1 MGQRRRRRDVE
12 EEEEEEEEE
21 GEEGKRRRKRAAH
34 VVAYTFKD
42 RRSHPNSQLFLSKK
56 VTNFSCV

>member
-1 MGQRRRRRDVE
+1 ME

-42 RRSHPNSQLFLSKK
+42 RRSHLVSQVYFQKL
-56 VTNFSCV
+56 

>member
-1 MGQRRRRRDVE
+1 ME

-42 RRSHPNSQLFLSKK
+42 RRSHPNSQLFLNKNAM
-56 VTNFSCV
+56 NFSCI

>member
-1 MGQRRRRRDVE
+1 MNRGRPLGQRRRRRDVE

-42 RRSHPNSQLFLSKK
+42 RRSHLVSQVYFQKL
-56 VTNFSCV
+56 